1 MKDSLLLMMSN
12 IQDKKLFRGWEWCEG
27 EEVVW
32 APILLRTLS
41 LCLSLVLALGCTLV
55 RRYRA
60 VFTLSL
66 VCVYLKY
73 RDLNINALDKL
84 RRLESTVSR

>member
-1 MKDSLLLMMSN
+1 MTSDRRC
-12 IQDKKLFRGWEWCEG
+12 KKLFRGWEWCEG
-27 EEVVW
+27 EEAVW

-55 RRYRA
+55 RKYKA
-60 VFTLSL
+60 LFTLSL
-66 VCVYLKY
+66 ICVYLKY

>member
-1 MKDSLLLMMSN
+1 MTSDRRC
-12 IQDKKLFRGWEWCEG
+12 KKLLRGWEWYEG
-27 EEVVW
+27 EKAVW

-55 RRYRA
+55 RKYKA

-66 VCVYLKY
+66 ICVYLKY

>member
-1 MKDSLLLMMSN
+1 MC
-12 IQDKKLFRGWEWCEG
+12 RGWEWCEG
-27 EEVVW
+27 EEGVW

-41 LCLSLVLALGCTLV
+41 LGLSLVLVAGCALA
-55 RRYRA
+55 RRYKA
-60 VFTLSL
+60 AFTLSL

-84 RRLESTVSR
+84 RRLESMVSRFKDKSSI